1 MDKIEDWQSLINK
14 PVMSSDEREIGIVSD
29 VQPLHIIVSSGPIT
43 PNKYNIPKEL
53 VSKFENGIV
62 FLSIKQKDVEDNYEF
77 EWTILY
83 YCKTH
88 KSLNEI
94 LTHSF

>member
-14 PVMSSDEREIGIVSD
+14 PVMSSDEREIGILSD
-29 VQPLHIIVSSGPIT
+29 VQALHIIVSSGPIT

-77 EWTILY
+77 E
-83 YCKTH
+83 
-88 KSLNEI
+88 
-94 LTHSF
+94 

>member
-1 MDKIEDWQSLINK
+1 MHQLLIMDEFEDWQSLINK

-77 EWTILY
+77 E
-83 YCKTH
+83 
-88 KSLNEI
+88 
-94 LTHSF
+94 

>member
-1 MDKIEDWQSLINK
+1 MKHQLLLMDKFEDWQSLINK

-29 VQPLHIIVSSGPIT
+29 VQPLHIIVSSRPIT

-62 FLSIKQKDVEDNYEF
+62 FLSIMQKDVEDNYEF
-77 EWTILY
+77 E
-83 YCKTH
+83 
-88 KSLNEI
+88 
-94 LTHSF
+94 

>member
-1 MDKIEDWQSLINK
+1 MDKFEDWQSLINK

-62 FLSIKQKDVEDNYEF
+62 FLSIKQKDVED
-77 EWTILY
+77 
-83 YCKTH
+83 
-88 KSLNEI
+88 KSRDFCIMCCIQCCYQFNLKEYAN
-94 LTHSF
+94 